1 MAAPNPVG
9 RPTACTPELKEQA
22 RQYIYKY
29 DDYGHVVPSA
39 VGLCKI
45 LNVARSML
53 YRWADEEGNEFR
65 DILDSIMD
73 YQRFELTNKGLKGET
88 NSVITKL
95 MLTKHGYSDK
105 QEIKAEVNDY
115 TNLEGDDLDRKIKEM
130 QQKLD
135 DSSRD

>member
-1 MAAPNPVG
+1 
-9 RPTACTPELKEQA
+9 
-22 RQYIYKY
+22 
-29 DDYGHVVPSA
+29 
-39 VGLCKI
+39 
-45 LNVARSML
+45 ML

-135 DSSRD
+135 DSTRDWST